1 MTPMLKKLSNLFG
14 GSKNKDTGKKPAENN
29 QQKAARIAEEIRAKE
44 AEKGQAEETMSAAT
58 PPASMTPPR
67 EDSVPDPLPLQRTI
81 IQAPVIQSKKE
92 VALEDDGDI
101 KIKAEPS
108 REGDSCK
115 FMVNRSLFPGHS
127 WFFPSFES
135 AEGSALAEK
144 LFSLDELESILIH
157 DSTATVIKK
166 EKGHSDWK
174 PLATEIGKMIRE
186 TLSEEEQV
194 LAKKIVDEMPPE
206 EKIKEDI
213 QKVIDTEVNPGVA
226 GHGGKITLRQVE
238 GNSVTIEMG
247 GGCQGCSAADLTLK
261 QGIHGAFRKAVPF
274 VGAIYDE
281 TDHAAGQNPYFS

>member
-1 MTPMLKKLSNLFG
+1 
-14 GSKNKDTGKKPAENN
+14 
-29 QQKAARIAEEIRAKE
+29 
-44 AEKGQAEETMSAAT
+44 
-58 PPASMTPPR
+58 MTPPR
-67 EDSVPDPLPLQRTI
+67 EESAEDQRPLQRTI
-81 IQAPVIQSKKE
+81 IQAPVIITKKE
-92 VALEDDGDI
+92 EASADDGEI
-101 KIKAEPS
+101 RIKAEPS

-127 WFFPSFES
+127 WYFPSFES

-144 LFSLDELESILIH
+144 LFSLDELESLLIH
-157 DSTATVIKK
+157 DSTATVTKK

-186 TLSEEEQV
+186 TLKDGEQV
-194 LAKKIVDEMPPE
+194 LAKKIMDEMPPE
-206 EKIKEDI
+206 EKIKEEI

-261 QGIHGAFRKAVPF
+261 QGIHGAFRKSVPF

>member
-14 GSKNKDTGKKPAENN
+14 GSKNKDKAPTENN
-29 QQKAARIAEEIRAKE
+29 KQKAARIAEEIRAKE
-44 AEKGQAEETMSAAT
+44 AEKAAVEEVQPAGS

-67 EDSVPDPLPLQRTI
+67 EESTEEQRPLQRTI
-81 IQAPVIQSKKE
+81 IQAPVIITKKE
-92 VALEDDGDI
+92 EASTDDGEI
-101 KIKAEPS
+101 RIKAEPS

-135 AEGSALAEK
+135 AEGSTLAEK
-144 LFSLDELESILIH
+144 LFSLDELESLLIH
-157 DSTATVIKK
+157 DSTATVTKK

-186 TLSEEEQV
+186 TLKDGKQV
-194 LAKKIVDEMPPE
+194 LAKKIMDEMPPE
-206 EKIKEDI
+206 EKIKEEI

-261 QGIHGAFRKAVPF
+261 QGIHGAFRKSVPF